1 MECLLC
7 RILRAVC
14 RGALSANDGALSAN
28 DGAAQCQD
36 IAIEMIASDS
46 HPLVLLD
53 SCG

>member
-14 RGALSANDGALSAN
+14 RGALSAN